1 MTVVTLARMQLVEVD
16 SEPASLAFLV
26 TGVPGSGKTTVARE
40 LAARFERGAH
50 IPTDVLGAMILAGRV
65 PPLPPSEEVEEG
77 TEEGGEAD
85 RQLLLRARNA
95 SLLCDSFF
103 DAGFTP
109 VIDDVV
115 VHRIQLDYY
124 QTHVRAR
131 PLFIAVL
138 APRPEI
144 VLARDSSREQ
154 HKRGLAEE
162 WWFLEQTLRT
172 ELPDAGIWV
181 DSSDLSPAETVDAIL
196 AAANGAGAEPSD
208 AR

>member
-1 MTVVTLARMQLVEVD
+1 MQLVEVD

-40 LAARFERGAH
+40 LASRFERAVH
-50 IPTDVLGAMILAGRV
+50 IPTDLLGSMVAAGRV
-65 PPLPPSEEVEEG
+65 PPLPPSDEEVV
-77 TEEGGEAD
+77 EGGEAD

-109 VIDDVV
+109 IVDDVV

-124 QTHVRAR
+124 QMHIRAR
-131 PLFIAVL
+131 PLFLVVL
-138 APRPEI
+138 APRPEV
-144 VLARDSSREQ
+144 VLARDSAREQ
-154 HKRGLAEE
+154 YKRGLAEE

-172 ELPDAGIWV
+172 ELPDAGLWV
-181 DSSDLSPAETVDAIL
+181 DSSEQSPAETVDTIL
-196 AAANGAGAEPSD
+196 TATNGEIGAAGTDPAGLP
-208 AR
+208 